1 MQRATIGRM
10 KQPELFGMEQQ
21 ALAMPGGKEWLMTIK
36 LISNDGASET
46 VGMGTVHAQLM
57 GTAGVRIESHER
69 TLGMRPQQL
78 VGSDGCLSATVV
90 YSLARTIERVGK

>member
-46 VGMGTVHAQLM
+46 VGMGTVHA
-57 GTAGVRIESHER
+57 
-69 TLGMRPQQL
+69 
-78 VGSDGCLSATVV
+78 
-90 YSLARTIERVGK
+90 